1 MNDGIW
7 HSVAIIY
14 DGADTVSL
22 YIDKALVQAATSF
35 TAVSGIPFS
44 PIFYQTIGDNNK
56 LGGKIHTQ
64 DNLFV
69 GSLRN
74 ILFYDY
80 AISEA
85 EATSSPSTTPTAA
98 PTAAPSTTPT
108 TAPIEAPS
116 TTPTDA
122 PTAAPSTAK
131 PNVINLS
138 ER

>member
-14 DGADTVSL
+14 DGAGTVSL

-35 TAVSGIPFS
+35 TAVWDTPFS
-44 PIFYQTIGDNNK
+44 PIYYQTIGDNNK

-98 PTAAPSTTPT
+98 PSTTPTKAPTTAPSTTPT
-108 TAPIEAPS
+108 KAPS
-116 TTPTDA
+116 TV
-122 PTAAPSTAK
+122 PSTAK
-131 PNVINLS
+131 PNDINLS